1 MTIAAQYPS
10 AYNVFVPNA
19 SATNNLIVDF
29 ARNPDDFSI
38 NKYIQV
44 VKSERNTG
52 LYTKM
57 TNEVCA
63 RYMNDGKGSAWA
75 YGTERDKGYHNL
87 ESFEMEMYRTFRWQ
101 RSVTLD
107 HDTIKQAAWNITDQ
121 YNRILAAQAMTA
133 RTMQVIETMTNPNNY
148 AGVTGHVVDVDAT
161 EGLGF
166 WDTSITAD
174 LWIKKA
180 INMARTTIRKD
191 TLGNVQSKDLVMVM
205 GPDVAQALSESQEIV
220 DYIKAS
226 PDALRQVE
234 GKLGGGEYGLPAQL
248 YGIPVIVEDCTIVT
262 SPKGAPRSTQFA
274 FPAGTCAIVS
284 RPGGLVGASGGP
296 NFSTVVL
303 FAKEEMTTESFDMPK
318 DRYTQLSITEDYVAE
333 LVAPVSGV
341 LLTNLLST
349 NAA

>member
-10 AYNVFVPNA
+10 AYNVFVPDA

-29 ARNPDDFSI
+29 ARNPNKFSI

-87 ESFEMEMYRTFRWQ
+87 ESFKMEMYRTFRWQ

-107 HDTIKQAAWNITDQ
+107 RDTIKQSAWNITDQ

-133 RTMQVIETMTNPNNY
+133 RTMQVIETMTNPDNY
-148 AGVTGHVVDVDAT
+148 AGVAGHVVDVSAT

-166 WDTSITAD
+166 WDASITAN

-191 TLGNVQSKDLVMVM
+191 TLGNVQSEDLVMVM

-262 SPKGAPRSTQFA
+262 SPKGAPRATQFA

>member
-87 ESFEMEMYRTFRWQ
+87 ESFKMEMYRTFRWQ

-107 HDTIKQAAWNITDQ
+107 NDTIKQAAWNITDQ

-133 RTMQVIETMTNPNNY
+133 RTMQVIETMTNPDNY
-148 AGVTGHVVDVDAT
+148 AGVTGHVVDVNAT

-262 SPKGAPRSTQFA
+262 SPKGAPRATQFA

>member
-29 ARNPDDFSI
+29 ARNPNKFSI

-87 ESFEMEMYRTFRWQ
+87 ESFKMEMYRTFRWQ

-133 RTMQVIETMTNPNNY
+133 RTMQVIETMTNPDNY
-148 AGVTGHVVDVDAT
+148 AGVAGHVVDVSAT

-191 TLGNVQSKDLVMVM
+191 TLGNVQSEDLVMVM

-262 SPKGAPRSTQFA
+262 SPKGAPRATQFA

>member
-29 ARNPDDFSI
+29 ARNPDEFSI

-87 ESFEMEMYRTFRWQ
+87 ESFKMEMYRTFRWQ

-133 RTMQVIETMTNPNNY
+133 RTMQVIETMTNPDNY
-148 AGVTGHVVDVDAT
+148 AGVTGHVVDVNAT

-166 WDTSITAD
+166 WDTSITAN

-262 SPKGAPRSTQFA
+262 SPKGAPRATQFA

>member
-10 AYNVFVPNA
+10 AYNVFIPNA
-19 SATNNLIVDF
+19 SSTNNLIVDF
-29 ARNPDDFSI
+29 ARNPNKFSI

-44 VKSERNTG
+44 VKTERNTG

-87 ESFEMEMYRTFRWQ
+87 ESFKMEMYRTFRWQ

-148 AGVTGHVVDVDAT
+148 AGVAGHVVDVSAT

-191 TLGNVQSKDLVMVM
+191 TLGNVQSEDLVMVM

-262 SPKGAPRSTQFA
+262 SPKGAPRATQFA

>member
-87 ESFEMEMYRTFRWQ
+87 ESFKMEMYRTFRWQ

-133 RTMQVIETMTNPNNY
+133 RTMQVIETMTNPDNY
-148 AGVTGHVVDVDAT
+148 AGVTGHVVDVKAT

-262 SPKGAPRSTQFA
+262 SPKGAPRATQFA

-303 FAKEEMTTESFDMPK
+303 FAKEEMTTESFDSPK

>member
-87 ESFEMEMYRTFRWQ
+87 ESFKMEMYRTFRWQ

-174 LWIKKA
+174 LWIKKT

-234 GKLGGGEYGLPAQL
+234 GKLGGGEYDLPAQL

-262 SPKGAPRSTQFA
+262 SPKGAPRATQFA

-303 FAKEEMTTESFDMPK
+303 FAKEEMTTESFDSPK